1 MPEIIH
7 SNPLDVISFKVFGIF
22 DSFRSNSKLNNI
34 EDSIQIVLLLVSL
47 YKDGVINKNS
57 FTNIADVSDLKSLI
71 LKSSLNTEIKEA
83 YLYIVEALKPSLVVL
98 FSEPLDYFSFH
109 LFQIEKEQLIDN
121 FSNIFDSLLHK
132 LYDSQGRV
140 YGQYLLP
147 EEISRLMFNLANIKT
162 NTSVYNPFAG
172 PASFGVLLGI
182 DNYYLGQEISTNI
195 QITGMLRLIAAASP
209 ITKKIL
215 ASDSINNWNPTN
227 ENFDLI
233 ISSPPFGMRLPSGI
247 SGKWGTIRN
256 FENFTIEKGLEALN
270 KEGKLIIHVPDS
282 FLISS
287 GQVSNLRYHLI
298 EEDLIETVIS
308 LPNNILH
315 HTSIKTSI
323 LVINK
328 AKKNKGFINF
338 IIADE
343 FVNNVT
349 NRIKILQDL
358 DFFNAISQG
367 KENSFIKK
375 VTINEVIENGR
386 FLDCNRY
393 FLEKI
398 EGKKLI
404 DFTERVRG
412 ERINSGELT
421 KIVKIKDL
429 SNDNLNFDLDVTSI
443 ESSVSVRPFFKIN
456 ESCLLLSKIGNT
468 LKPTFFNYH
477 NEPIFISDDIIA
489 LKVDLNIV
497 DLEYLVNEFY
507 TETVQKQM
515 KAFFTGAL
523 MSRIREVD
531 LFAIKFILPSI
542 AEQKAKIQGVKE
554 AYIQNKKKELAY
566 QQELLGFKDES
577 FREFA
582 SIKHTFRQYLNALQS
597 NVAGTGKFILKNEGQ
612 NITLDMIYSKN
623 LNKTRGQHL
632 MSLEGTIQSMSKL
645 LSSFEN
651 ERHIEVNEK
660 NDLFQLVTEAQNR
673 FKNSDK
679 FKFEKVYFDKE
690 SFTMFDDTVLN
701 AQVSIS
707 EDDFYI
713 IFSNII
719 SNAMDHGFKDDTK
732 KYIIKTTISYND
744 KEKSCVL
751 EISNNGVPMAK
762 GFTLKHLTTR
772 GEKTTDSS
780 GTGMGGA
787 DIKNILAKYGG
798 TLDVLNSVN
807 ELFPV
812 IYIIN
817 IPYSFDFTF
826 KL

>member
-1 MPEIIH
+1 MPEIVYK
-7 SNPLDVISFKVFGIF
+7 NPIDVITFKIFGIF
-22 DSFRSNSKLNNI
+22 DALRQNSKLDTI

-47 YKDGVINKNS
+47 YKDGIIDQNS
-57 FTNIADVSDLKSLI
+57 ITTISDVTDLKSLI
-71 LKSSLNTEIKEA
+71 HNSGLNSEIKET
-83 YLYIVEALKPSLVVL
+83 YLHIIEVLKPSLDIL
-98 FSEPLDYFSFH
+98 FFQPLDYLSFH
-109 LFQIEKEQLIDN
+109 LFQIEKEQLTAN

-147 EEISRLMFNLANIKT
+147 EEISRLMFNLANIKA

-172 PASFGVLLGI
+172 PASFGILLGI
-182 DNYYLGQEISTNI
+182 NNYYVGQEISTNI
-195 QITGMLRLIAAASP
+195 QITGMLRLIAASSP

-227 ENFDLI
+227 EKFDVI
-233 ISSPPFGMRLPSGI
+233 ISSPPFGMRLPFGI
-247 SGKWGTIRN
+247 SGKWGVIRN
-256 FENFTIEKGLEALN
+256 FENFAIEKGLNTL
-270 KEGKLIIHVPDS
+270 KKDGKLIIHVPDS
-282 FLISS
+282 FLFSS
-287 GQVSNLRYHLI
+287 GQVANLRYHLI
-298 EEDLIETVIS
+298 EDDLIESVIS

-343 FVNNVT
+343 FVNSEK
-349 NRIKILQDL
+349 NRIEILQDVA
-358 DFFNAISQG
+358 FFNAISEG
-367 KENSFIKK
+367 KETSFIKI
-375 VTINEVIENGR
+375 VTNKEVKNNSR

-412 ERINSGELT
+412 ERITSGELT

-429 SNDNLNFDLDVTSI
+429 CNDNLNFDLDVNSI
-443 ESSVSVRPFFKIN
+443 ESSVSNRPVFKID

-468 LKPTFFNYH
+468 LKPTYFNYT
-477 NEPIFISDDIIA
+477 NDSIYITDDIIA

-507 TETVQKQM
+507 TENVQKQL
-515 KAFFTGAL
+515 KAFFTGAVIP
-523 MSRIREVD
+523 RIREVD
-531 LFAIKFILPSI
+531 LFSIKFNLPKI

-554 AYIQNKKKELAY
+554 AFIQNKKNELAF
-566 QQELLGFKDES
+566 QQELLGLKDES

-597 NVAGTGKFILKNEGQ
+597 NVAGTSKFIMKNEGQ

-623 LNKTRGQHL
+623 LNKTLGQHL
-632 MSLEGTIQSMSKL
+632 MSLEGTIKSMSKL

-651 ERHIEVNEK
+651 EHHVEEIEK
-660 NDLFQLVTEAQNR
+660 NDLFKLVTEAQNR
-673 FKNSDK
+673 FKNTDK
-679 FKFEKVYFDKE
+679 FKFEKVHFDKD
-690 SFTMFDDTVLN
+690 SFTMFDGTVLN

-707 EDDFYI
+707 EDDFYM

-719 SNAMDHGFKDDTK
+719 SNAMDHGFKDETK
-732 KYIIKTTISYND
+732 KYNINTSISYND
-744 KEKSCVL
+744 KEKLCVL
-751 EISNNGVPMAK
+751 EISNNGAPMAK
-762 GFTLKHLTTR
+762 GFTLKHLITR

-798 TLDVLNSVN
+798 TLDVLNLEN

-812 IYIIN
+812 TYIIN
-817 IPYSFDFTF
+817 IPYSFDYTF
-826 KL
+826 KF